1 MVARGYAPSMSED
14 APTPSEQ
21 ADHPPN
27 EVRFRDFGRAGP
39 LAIVAAVL
47 PAAGGFALL
56 GFMPKV
62 AGFLNDLG
70 PWGFVLFVAA
80 FALTSGFAVLP
91 TYAQAALGGYAFGLV
106 GGVPGAMLG
115 FVGGSVI
122 GYTLARLT
130 AGDDANK
137 AIEDHPKWR
146 AVRDAFVAMD
156 RDKARPGVQAGFLR
170 TLGIVTLIRFPPNS
184 PFALTNLLMASV
196 RVPKLIFLIG
206 TAVGMLPRTAL
217 VVFIGHQVAQT
228 LGADELTSDALK
240 EARPGWLLPV
250 GIGLSIV
257 VLITLAVLGDK
268 AIKKAVASGEIP
280 ADPADPV
287 DADDEDRS
295 DA

>member
-1 MVARGYAPSMSED
+1 M
-14 APTPSEQ
+14 TEQ
-21 ADHPPN
+21 LQPN
-27 EVRFRDFGRAGP
+27 DVRFRDFGRAGP

-56 GFMPKV
+56 GFMPQV

-70 PWGFVLFVAA
+70 PWGIALYIAA
-80 FALTSGFAVLP
+80 FAVTSGFAILP

-106 GGVPGAMLG
+106 GGIPGAMAG

-122 GYTLARLT
+122 GYTLARVT

-137 AIEDHPKWR
+137 AIDDHPKWR
-146 AVRDAFVAMD
+146 AVRDAFVASSAD
-156 RDKARPGVQAGFLR
+156 AEKSSFWR
-170 TLGIVTLIRFPPNS
+170 TLGIVTLVRFPPNS

-196 RVPKLIFLIG
+196 RVPRLIFLIG

-240 EARPGWLLPV
+240 DARPGWLLPV
-250 GIGLSIV
+250 GIGLS
-257 VLITLAVLGDK
+257 VLVLVTLAVLGDK
-268 AIKKAVASGEIP
+268 AIKKAVAAGEIP
-280 ADPADPV
+280 EEPQPDR
-287 DADDEDRS
+287 EDRDQEAS
-295 DA
+295 

>member
-1 MVARGYAPSMSED
+1 MM
-14 APTPSEQ
+14 TEQ
-21 ADHPPN
+21 PQPN
-27 EVRFRDFGRAGP
+27 DVRFRDFGRAGP

-56 GFMPKV
+56 GFMPQV

-70 PWGFVLFVAA
+70 RWGFLLYVAA
-80 FALTSGFAVLP
+80 FAVTSGFAVLP

-106 GGVPGAMLG
+106 GGIPGALLG

-122 GYTLARLT
+122 GYTLARVT

-137 AIEDHPKWR
+137 AIDDHPKWA
-146 AVRDAFVAMD
+146 AVRDAFVASSAD
-156 RDKARPGVQAGFLR
+156 AEKSNFWR
-170 TLGIVTLIRFPPNS
+170 TLGIVTLVRFPPNS

-196 RVPKLIFLIG
+196 RVPRLIFLIG

-250 GIGLSIV
+250 GIGLS
-257 VLITLAVLGDK
+257 VLVLVTLAVLGDK
-268 AIKKAVASGEIP
+268 AIKKAVAAGEIP
-280 ADPADPV
+280 AEPDG
-287 DADDEDRS
+287 DE
-295 DA
+295 AAT